1 MLRKLRP
8 ALGHRLELCLTGVV
22 EVGETY
28 VGGATTG
35 GKRERGAGNKSSVA
49 EAVEHR
55 ASSVGSLRLADAP
68 SASGEEPGAF
78 VRGRMDTRQAT
89 MLTGGC
95 QASEHLT
102 SSRVKHGMPQELVN

>member
-8 ALGHRLELCLTGVV
+8 ALGHRPELCLTGVV
-22 EVGETY
+22 EAGETY

-35 GKRERGAGNKSSVA
+35 GKRE
-49 EAVEHR
+49 
-55 ASSVGSLRLADAP
+55 VGSLRLADAP

-78 VRGRMDTRQAT
+78 VRGRMDNRQAT

-102 SSRVKHGMPQELVN
+102 SSRVKHGMPQERVN